1 MSSSSRFPAG
11 LRRAPVLLVLACVG
25 AAVQAETSPYY
36 LGANLGVTSDS
47 NVRRARDG
55 QEQRDTITTAGL
67 RAGID
72 QPLGRSRLLVDLSA
86 DHRRYNRVREY
97 DHTDYSLLGR
107 LDWATVERLS
117 GNLVATANQ
126 TLYQDTSRADTQRTL
141 LRNEGL
147 SAQARLGVVTRLTFE
162 AGAAANRNRY
172 SSSTYRSSN
181 LDQTSY
187 NAALVWAPSPDL
199 STRLGLRHTDAR
211 YPEYSAAGAND
222 VDRDDVNLGL
232 VWRPSGASTL
242 DATLARTRES
252 HSRARQRDGS
262 SWTGAL
268 GWTWQASG
276 KSSIGL
282 RVSRDS
288 TVGSYG
294 EAGLAYSDA
303 SDARM
308 RDSVTLSTGWQATSK
323 VRLDARIGY
332 ARRTLDAALKV
343 PGDTLTQTTR
353 DRTTTASLGVNY
365 ELLRNLELGCSL
377 SWENRGVSN
386 ELSSLTYAYS
396 DNSLGCYA
404 QAFLR

>member
-11 LRRAPVLLVLACVG
+11 LRRLPLLLGLALAG
-25 AAVQAETSPYY
+25 TAAQAESSPYY
-36 LGANLGVTSDS
+36 LGAQLGVTSDS

-55 QEQRDTITTAGL
+55 QEERDTITTAGL

-86 DHRRYNRVREY
+86 DHRRYSRVRAY

-117 GNLVATANQ
+117 GNLVASANQ
-126 TLYQDTSRADTQRTL
+126 SLYRDTSRVDAQRTL

-162 AGAAANRNRY
+162 AGAAANRSRY
-172 SSSTYRSSN
+172 SSGTYRSSN
-181 LDQTSY
+181 LDQASY
-187 NAALVWAPSPDL
+187 NAGLVWAPSPDL
-199 STRLGLRHTDAR
+199 STRVGLRHTDAR

-252 HSRARQRDGS
+252 HSRARQRDAS

-282 RVSRDS
+282 RISRDS

-294 EAGLAYSDA
+294 EEGLAFSDA

-308 RDSVTLSTGWQATSK
+308 RDSLTLSSRWQATSK
-323 VRLDARIGY
+323 IRLDARVGY
-332 ARRTLDAALKV
+332 ARRTLDSALKV
-343 PGDTLTQTTR
+343 PGDTLSQTTR
-353 DRTTTASLGVNY
+353 DRTTTASLGVGY
-365 ELLRNLELGCSL
+365 ELLRNFELGCNL
-377 SWENRGVSN
+377 NWENRGVSN
-386 ELSSLTYAYS
+386 ELSTLTYPYS
-396 DNSLGCYA
+396 DSSVGCYA
-404 QAFLR
+404 QAYLR